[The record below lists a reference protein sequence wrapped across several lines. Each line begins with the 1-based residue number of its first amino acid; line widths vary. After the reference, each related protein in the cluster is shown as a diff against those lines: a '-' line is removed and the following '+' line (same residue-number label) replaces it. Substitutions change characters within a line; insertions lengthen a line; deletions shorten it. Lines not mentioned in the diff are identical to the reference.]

1 VAGDEVLRAWS
12 EHRQAPEGGW
22 VTMSAEDGSS
32 MAIGQIIREVR
43 ERKALS
49 QEELALRLRDVAAND
64 GEHPQT
70 TRRTISRWERD
81 SRIPQPAYR
90 RWLAVALDL
99 PVETLNRAVAASQGG
114 VPTDARDIGHTGHDD
129 SLGELLVESDEAVLS
144 YDAGVYDVRM
154 RKRLVNRGSSP
165 VCRFF
170 MRIAVDRFPD
180 DPGRSNEHY
189 RRNPLTLDELEVEAR
204 CDGHPMALEVK
215 HDRDAAK
222 ELWMLFHNERAQF
235 PLYPGQAASLE
246 YGYRVGDDK
255 WGQWFQRAVRLPTA
269 VLRVELDFP
278 TSLSPMV
285 WGSQTSPMMGR
296 LPLRTAMRRNE
307 EAGRTVFE
315 WTTEQPTLQSRYRFE
330 WTFRSNEA

>member
-1 VAGDEVLRAWS
+1 
-12 EHRQAPEGGW
+12 
-22 VTMSAEDGSS
+22 

-49 QEELALRLRDVAAND
+49 QHELALRLRDVAAND
-64 GEHPQT
+64 GQHPQT

-90 RWLAVALDL
+90 RWLALALDL
-99 PVETLNRAVAASQGG
+99 PVEMLSRAAGASQGG
-114 VPTDARDIGHTGHDD
+114 VVADARQPDRTRHDD
-129 SLGELLVESDEAVLS
+129 SLGVVLVESDEAVLS
-144 YDAGVYDVRM
+144 YDAGVYAVRM
-154 RKRLVNRGSSP
+154 RKRVVNRGSSP

-170 MRIAVDRFPD
+170 MRIAVDRFPE
-180 DPGRSNEHY
+180 DPVRSYEHY
-189 RRNPLTLDELEVEAR
+189 QRTPLTLDDLEVEAR
-204 CDGHPMALEVK
+204 CDGQPMALEVK
-215 HDRDAAK
+215 HDRNAAK
-222 ELWMLFHNERAQF
+222 ELWMLFHNERVQF
-235 PLYPGQAASLE
+235 PLYPGQSASLE
-246 YGYRVGDDK
+246 YAYRVAEDK

-269 VLRVELDFP
+269 ILRVELDFP

-315 WTTEQPTLQSRYRFE
+315 WATEQPTLQSRYRFE
-330 WTFRSNEA
+330 WAFRPDED